1 MNFLAS
7 PDVVCTRQQLSE
19 VLGLTT
25 RTVDR
30 LALDGLFKPVRGKF
44 NGSGKRYRLSVSVQ
58 AYLKHRSEVIKKQCD
73 NGAGDAYNNARARR
87 MEALAAKEELSLA
100 AQQGLYHRADDIE
113 FFMTQML
120 TAAKQRLMAIPSRVM
135 HRLVGV
141 TDARKINQIV
151 DDDIRLALTELSES
165 KFKDSLEF
173 KNAQRRYLQSKGID
187 PDIAEDEERNGE

>member
-1 MNFLAS
+1 MATITLVN
-7 PDVVCTRQQLSE
+7 PNMICTARQLGE
-19 VLGLTT
+19 VLGLT
-25 RTVDR
+25 DR
-30 LALDGLFKPVRGKF
+30 RIRSLTDEGVLKARKVNGARHGYKLAD
-44 NGSGKRYRLSVSVQ
+44 SVQ
-58 AYLKHRSEVIKKQCD
+58 RYVKHVREYTKQQN
-73 NGAGDAYNNARARR
+73 NGVDDAYNNARARR

-151 DDDIRLALTELSES
+151 DDDIRLALSELSES

>member
-1 MNFLAS
+1 
-7 PDVVCTRQQLSE
+7 
-19 VLGLTT
+19 
-25 RTVDR
+25 
-30 LALDGLFKPVRGKF
+30 
-44 NGSGKRYRLSVSVQ
+44 
-58 AYLKHRSEVIKKQCD
+58 
-73 NGAGDAYNNARARR
+73 
-87 MEALAAKEELSLA
+87 
-100 AQQGLYHRADDIE
+100 
-113 FFMTQML
+113 MTQML